1 MELNMTPPLS
11 LTDAQLQ
18 MLTRAATLVADR
30 GSFLRSIGNRLAHM
44 SNPTDFEVQDAV
56 NFVLSARGVAVGL
69 QSNRIPRERKR
80 GKRRRRLL
88 QDRIT
93 IARFT

>member
-1 MELNMTPPLS
+1 MTPPLS

-56 NFVLSARGVAVGL
+56 NFVLAARGVAGGVKAN
-69 QSNRIPRERKR
+69 QIRPER
-80 GKRRRRLL
+80 KRRRREL
-88 QDRIT
+88 QNSTGARRIQNQRE
-93 IARFT
+93 I